1 MKRLVR
7 YLKRES
13 QCGQVFS
20 SDRKVED
27 VRTYF
32 DSACAECK
40 ETPTSPSAGV
50 TLIGRHTL
58 NSYTRKQTIMA
69 RSSAEAE
76 LDEAELDASE
86 SKRIVSLLCD
96 MGNEM
101 KSVLAF
107 VAKATEHILHRQ
119 GIGRLKHI
127 DMAYLWTQDEVR
139 SKMLRTRIVKSEQTS
154 APNHSAKR

>member
-20 SDRKVED
+20 SERKVED
-27 VRTYF
+27 VRTYS

-50 TLIGRHTL
+50 ILLGSHTL
-58 NSYTRKQTIMA
+58 KAYTRKQKIMA

-76 LDEAELDASE
+76 LDEAEMDASE
-86 SKRIVSLLCD
+86 SKRMVSLLCD

-101 KSVLAF
+101 KSVLAID
-107 VAKATEHILHRQ
+107 VKATDVI
-119 GIGRLKHI
+119 
-127 DMAYLWTQDEVR
+127 WV
-139 SKMLRTRIVKSEQTS
+139 TR
-154 APNHSAKR
+154 